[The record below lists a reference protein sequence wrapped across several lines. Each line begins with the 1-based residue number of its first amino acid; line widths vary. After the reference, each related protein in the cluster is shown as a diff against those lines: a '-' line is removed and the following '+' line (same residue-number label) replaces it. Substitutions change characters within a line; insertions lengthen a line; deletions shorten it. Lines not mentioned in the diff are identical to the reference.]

1 MLMLPHLSSPWFKGF
16 ITDWIECRQGTCLKP
31 PIVLAVWQE
40 APPKRLW
47 GPPQPVITFF
57 FWYVRIEVV
66 SHRLP
71 RGGVGWV
78 VVSV

>member
-1 MLMLPHLSSPWFKGF
+1 MFPLLSSAWLKGF
-16 ITDWIECRQGTCLKP
+16 ITGWIECRQGPCLRP

-40 APPKRLW
+40 APPKRLR

-57 FWYVRIEVV
+57 FWYVWIEVV

-71 RGGVGWV
+71 RGG
-78 VVSV
+78 